1 MRLRDSIKKILA
13 VVALLAPALTVA
25 FSDPTQPVGSVTTT
39 ARAAGPAAPAGP
51 VLQSTLVSPQ
61 RRVAVISG
69 KQVRVGDKVNGAVV
83 TEISPYE
90 VRMKQGGRET
100 TLRLLPKLNKEQEAV
115 K

>member
-1 MRLRDSIKKILA
+1 MRFGKVIVQ
-13 VVALLAPALTVA
+13 VVAAAAFSASAAAFA
-25 FSDPTQPVGSVTTT
+25 FSDPTQPMGHTGNSSRV
-39 ARAAGPAAPAGP
+39 APSRPKGP

-61 RRVAVISG
+61 RRLAVISG
-69 KQVRVGDKVNGAVV
+69 KQVRVGDTVNGAVV
-83 TEISPYE
+83 TEISQYE